1 MFLVY
6 VYCLERNAKTAKS
19 LLLPGRLPEIGAV
32 FFWPSSHV
40 IYPWESYFPL
50 AEHPYKS
57 NHQHNCTGLA
67 EAVNKYKSNT
77 EFLPL
82 FFSEILTCCD
92 LLRTFWGW
100 VAFPA
105 VVSWILGAAYLI
117 NEKLMHLHRE
127 VD

>member
-1 MFLVY
+1 MALIT
-6 VYCLERNAKTAKS
+6 CNLS
-19 LLLPGRLPEIGAV
+19 LGELFPALYTSARCCNNSQLLGLRG
-32 FFWPSSHV
+32 F
-40 IYPWESYFPL
+40 IYL

-67 EAVNKYKSNT
+67 EAVNKYKSNM

-100 VAFPA
+100 VPFPA

-117 NEKLMHLHRE
+117 DEKLMHLHRE